1 MCRYACDLQ
10 PMLKVLAGHQHIH
23 KLLNIHDSV
32 IEIKDHLIK
41 KFSFIF
47 LLFKVDLS
55 KLRYFYV
62 DEMDANFVNKVDRE
76 QKQAHRRVSFLINRF
91 DLITLRFEIDS

>member
-32 IEIKDHLIK
+32 TDTQ
-41 KFSFIF
+41 
-47 LLFKVDLS
+47 
-55 KLRYFYV
+55 R
-62 DEMDANFVNKVDRE
+62 
-76 QKQAHRRVSFLINRF
+76 
-91 DLITLRFEIDS
+91 